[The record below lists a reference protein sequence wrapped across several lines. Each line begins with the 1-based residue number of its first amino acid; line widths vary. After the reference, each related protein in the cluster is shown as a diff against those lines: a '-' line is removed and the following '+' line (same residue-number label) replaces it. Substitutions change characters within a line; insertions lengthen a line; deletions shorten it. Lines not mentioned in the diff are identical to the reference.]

1 MEKLEA
7 FFGLPPDVKFCKKCV
22 ISNQRPNSAVEMK
35 NKGKKKE
42 TIQFDDA
49 GVCSAC
55 HFGENKKE
63 TDWKEREEKL
73 FEMLEPYRRH
83 DGSYDVLVPS
93 SGGKD
98 SSFAAHVL
106 KYKYKMN
113 PLAITWAPNM
123 FARAGWLNFNNLSR
137 VGGVDSFLY
146 TPNGKLHSLLTKLA
160 FVNLGHPFQP
170 FVHGQKV
177 IGPKLAKK
185 FGIKLIMY
193 GENQAEYGN
202 PLEDNKDPFMQP
214 TFFSIDEPMEMLLGG
229 IKIRDIMD
237 HYGFSLN
244 DFSAYIPP
252 RPSDIEEYDI
262 NVTYLGYF
270 EKWDPQECYY
280 YAVENTGF
288 KPSYERS
295 IGTYSRYTEIDDKI
309 VPFHFYMTYIKF
321 GIGRAT
327 YDAAQEVRNGKITR
341 DEAVYLVK
349 KFDGEFP
356 EKYLDEFV
364 NYIGISR
371 DEFYEIVDSFRS
383 PHLWTKKDGKWM
395 LRHTSAKDGCDDY
408 D

>member
-7 FFGLPPDVKFCKKCV
+7 FFGLPPEVKFCKKCV

-42 TIQFDDA
+42 TIQFDDEGA
-49 GVCSAC
+49 CSAC
-55 HFGENKKE
+55 NFNKDKKE

-73 FEMLEPYRRH
+73 FELLEPYRSH
-83 DGSYDVLVPS
+83 DGGYDVLVPS

-98 SSFAAHVL
+98 SAFAAHVL

-123 FARAGWLNFNNLSR
+123 FSRAGWINFNNLSR

-160 FVNLGHPFQP
+160 FKNLGHPFQP

-177 IGPKLAKK
+177 VGPKLAQK

-202 PLEDNKDPFMQP
+202 PLEDNKDPFMEP
-214 TFFSIDEPMEMLLGG
+214 SFFSIDDPVEMLLGG
-229 IKIRDIMD
+229 VKVKDILEQ
-237 HYGFSLN
+237 YGYSLN
-244 DFSAYIPP
+244 DFAAYIPP
-252 RPSDIEEYDI
+252 KPSEIRESDIK
-262 NVTYLGYF
+262 VTYLGYF

-327 YDAAQEVRNGKITR
+327 YDAAQEVRNGKIIR

-356 EKYLDEFV
+356 EKYLEEFIE
-364 NYIGISR
+364 YIGISKK
-371 DEFYEIVDSFRS
+371 EFYEIVDSFRS
-383 PHLWTKKDGKWM
+383 PHLWAKKNENWI
-395 LRHTSAKDGCDDY
+395 LRHTAANCGIDD
-408 D
+408 

>member
-1 MEKLEA
+1 MSEKLKA
-7 FFGLPPDVKFCKKCV
+7 YYGLPEKIKFCIKCS

-35 NKGKKKE
+35 NKNKDKK
-42 TIQFDDA
+42 TIAFNEE

-55 HFGENKKE
+55 SFNSDKKSI
-63 TDWKEREEKL
+63 DWKEREKKL
-73 FEMLEPYRRH
+73 FELLEPYRSE

-98 SSFAAHVL
+98 SAFAAHVL

-123 FARAGWLNFNNLSR
+123 FTRAGWNNFNSLTR

-146 TPNGKLHSLLTKLA
+146 TPNGKLHRYLTKLA
-160 FVNLGHPFQP
+160 FKNLGHPFQP

-177 IGPKLAKK
+177 VGPKMAQK

-202 PLEDNKDPFMQP
+202 PLEGNKDPFMKP
-214 TFFSIDEPMEMLLGG
+214 DFFTIDNPLDMILGG
-229 IKIRDIMD
+229 EKVEEIINNTE
-237 HYGFSLN
+237 FTLN
-244 DFSAYIPP
+244 DFAPYIPP
-252 RPSDIEEYDI
+252 TPEEIQESDVK
-262 NVTYLGYF
+262 VTFLGYF

-280 YAVENTGF
+280 YSVDNTGF
-288 KPSYERS
+288 MPSYERS

-327 YDAAQEVRNGKITR
+327 YDSAQEVRNGKITR
-341 DEAVYLVK
+341 NEALHLVS

-356 EKYLDEFV
+356 EKYLKEFCE
-364 NYIGISR
+364 YIGITEE
-371 DEFYEIVDSFRS
+371 DFYEIVDSFRS
-383 PHLWTKKDGKWM
+383 PHLWGKSRGVWK
-395 LRHTSAKDGCDDY
+395 LRHTASGTGIND
-408 D
+408 

>member
-1 MEKLEA
+1 M
-7 FFGLPPDVKFCKKCV
+7 
-22 ISNQRPNSAVEMK
+22 
-35 NKGKKKE
+35 
-42 TIQFDDA
+42 
-49 GVCSAC
+49 
-55 HFGENKKE
+55 
-63 TDWKEREEKL
+63 
-73 FEMLEPYRRH
+73 
-83 DGSYDVLVPS
+83 
-93 SGGKD
+93 
-98 SSFAAHVL
+98 

-123 FARAGWLNFNNLSR
+123 FTRAGWINFNDLSR

-214 TFFSIDEPMEMLLGG
+214 MFFSIHDPMEMLLGG
-229 IKIRDIMD
+229 MKVRDIMD
-237 HYGFSLN
+237 QYGFSLN

-252 RPSDIEEYDI
+252 KPSDIEQYDI
-262 NVTYLGYF
+262 KVTYLGYF

-371 DEFYEIVDSFRS
+371 NKFYEIVDSFRS
-383 PHLWTKKDGKWM
+383 PHLWIKKDGKWM
-395 LRHTSAKDGCDDY
+395 LRHTAAKDGCDD
-408 D
+408 